1 MGKVNAVLELR
12 LCGWLVHPMKFFGS
26 HAVAQRLGFIME
38 YIAEKKENTSRARNA
53 QGQKYLTGLKIFP
66 LDIKSSR
73 KGEIA
78 KKWKIIINLGYL
90 EI

>member
-1 MGKVNAVLELR
+1 
-12 LCGWLVHPMKFFGS
+12 
-26 HAVAQRLGFIME
+26 ME